1 MQNIRWKTF
10 WVYCSFAFCCLIVG
24 AFTSLTTALIL
35 FCLGLTLYLAHH
47 IYWFD
52 QLALWLKKPVIAN
65 IPNGKGTWEYVF
77 SMLYQEYR
85 RHARNQNQLALALTR
100 FRHAASALPDGV
112 VVLNDRNEIEWC
124 NTPAEHQLGLSLA
137 QDEHQP
143 INYLVRQQS
152 FLNYLHGNDY
162 AEPLKLK
169 SWLDV
174 DITLEL
180 QLVDFGAK
188 QKLLVCR
195 DVSQLEK
202 IDLMRRDFIANV
214 SHELRT
220 PLTVVA
226 GFLETLS
233 DIDNA
238 IPESTR
244 GYFGMMQDQT
254 TRMKLLIED
263 LLVLSQ
269 IENNS
274 QAPEEV
280 MIDMPQLIGQLHND
294 AKGLSLGK
302 HNIIIQMDATLHLI
316 GAQNEIQSALSNLI
330 SNAIRY
336 SPDGG
341 KILIAWSIKNQQP
354 VFSVTDHGIGIA
366 TQHIERLTERFYRV
380 DRSRSRLN
388 GGTGLGL
395 SIVKHILIRHQAKLE
410 IQSEP
415 NVGSTFSAIFPST
428 RMTVAKKLDSV

>member
-1 MQNIRWKTF
+1 VQNIRWKTF
-10 WVYCSFAFCCLIVG
+10 WLCSFYAFFCLIVG
-24 AFTSLTTALIL
+24 LFTSLTVALLL
-35 FCLGLTLYLAHH
+35 FIVGLTAVLFHH
-47 IYWFD
+47 IYWLDKLF
-52 QLALWLKKPVIAN
+52 AWLKNPVIAD
-65 IPNGKGTWEYVF
+65 IPNGRGTWDKVF
-77 SMLYQEYR
+77 SALYQEYR
-85 RHARNQNQLALALTR
+85 RHTRNQNQLALALNR
-100 FRHAASALPDGV
+100 FRRAASALPDGV
-112 VVLNDRNEIEWC
+112 VALNERNEIEWC
-124 NTPAEHQLGLSLA
+124 NGPAEQMLGIHLN

-152 FLNYLHGNDY
+152 FLNYLQSNDY
-162 AEPLKLK
+162 SEPLKLK
-169 SWLDV
+169 SWLDAE
-174 DITLEL
+174 ITLEL

-226 GFLETLS
+226 GFLETLC
-233 DIDNA
+233 DMDGA
-238 IPESTR
+238 VPESTR
-244 GYFGMMQDQT
+244 HYFNMMQDQT

-269 IENNS
+269 IENNA
-274 QAPEEV
+274 QAPEE
-280 MIDMPQLIGQLHND
+280 ITINMPQLFQQLLSD
-294 AKGLSLGK
+294 AEGLSAGK
-302 HNIIIQMDATLHLI
+302 HHFIVHVQDSNLI
-316 GAQNEIQSALSNLI
+316 GAQNEIQSACSNLI

-341 KILIAWSIKNQQP
+341 NITIQWAIKNGEG
-354 VFSVTDHGIGIA
+354 VFSVTDQGIGIA
-366 TQHIERLTERFYRV
+366 PHHIDRLTERFYRV

-395 SIVKHILIRHQAKLE
+395 SIVKHILIRHQAKLD

-415 NVGSTFSAIFPST
+415 NVGSTFSAVFPAT
-428 RMTVAKKLDSV
+428 RIAIAKNIDSD

>member
-10 WVYCSFAFCCLIVG
+10 WIYCFFAFFCLLVG

-35 FCLGLTLYLAHH
+35 FSLGLTLYIAHH
-47 IYWFD
+47 VFWLD
-52 QLALWLKKPVIAN
+52 QLFKWLKKPVITN
-65 IPNGKGTWEYVF
+65 IPTGKGAWDTIF
-77 SMLYQEYR
+77 SALYQEYR

-112 VVLNDRNEIEWC
+112 VVLNERNEIEWC
-124 NTPAEHQLGLSLA
+124 NAPAEQKLGINLA

-143 INYLVRQQS
+143 INYLVRHHN
-152 FLNYLHGNDY
+152 FLNYLQANDY
-162 AEPLKLK
+162 VEPIKLK
-169 SWLDV
+169 SWLDS
-174 DITLEL
+174 DMTLEL

-233 DIDNA
+233 DIDSA
-238 IPESTR
+238 IPKSTR
-244 GYFGMMQDQT
+244 GYFDMMQDQT

-269 IENNS
+269 IENNT
-274 QAPEEV
+274 QAPEETTIN
-280 MIDMPQLIGQLHND
+280 MSQLIGQLHND

-302 HNIIIQMDATLHLI
+302 HNIIIEMDSTLNLI
-316 GAQNEIQSALSNLI
+316 GALNEIQSALSNLI

-341 KILIAWSIKNQQP
+341 NILITWSIKNQQP

-366 TQHIERLTERFYRV
+366 PQHIERLTERFYRV

-428 RMTVAKKLDSV
+428 RIVIANS